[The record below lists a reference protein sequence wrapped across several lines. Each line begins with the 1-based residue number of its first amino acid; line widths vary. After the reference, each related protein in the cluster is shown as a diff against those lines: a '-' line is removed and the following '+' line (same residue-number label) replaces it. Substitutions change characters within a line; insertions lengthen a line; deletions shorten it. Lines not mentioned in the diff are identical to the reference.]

1 MAGNGYLLL
10 RNNGDGTFSDQTAA
24 AKLSTKSA
32 RAIVPTDFDNRRDI
46 DLLVAST
53 EKISLWR
60 NMRDGTF
67 RDVATEVGITRKGAS
82 SVAAG
87 DVNKDGFTDFFLPP
101 NDTAGDFALSNGKER
116 FQLTRTEGGSNAS
129 QFIDYDNDG
138 LLDLV
143 SSVQTQLRVL
153 RNTGDSW
160 TDVSSKATN
169 GLTATAGKPA
179 PVLLSG
185 DLDGDGDT
193 DIIFGTPGGLKFARN
208 DGGN

>member
-1 MAGNGYLLL
+1 M
-10 RNNGDGTFSDQTAA
+10 
-24 AKLSTKSA
+24 
-32 RAIVPTDFDNRRDI
+32 PTDFDNRRDI

-67 RDVATEVGITRKGAS
+67 RDVATDVGITRKGAS

-87 DVNKDGFTDFFLPP
+87 DVNKDLPSFF
-101 NDTAGDFALSNGKER
+101 ASERHGRDFALSNGKER

-143 SSVQTQLRVL
+143 TSVQTQLRVL

-160 TDVSSKATN
+160 TDVSSKAT
-169 GLTATAGKPA
+169 K
-179 PVLLSG
+179 
-185 DLDGDGDT
+185 D
-193 DIIFGTPGGLKFARN
+193 
-208 DGGN
+208 